1 MKIIL
6 LILAL
11 SMPLFLQAEEAKSE
25 AQASLTLFVFE
36 NNTQVQDYQV
46 WMDKGVVLHSTQDGA
61 AVFKLKAGAHQL
73 KINRVGFNE
82 TTLNLNVKNNDYLQA
97 IITQYPGNPISHV
110 ALEASSDHQLVNTL
124 KMGNA
129 KAQGASNV
137 LPGVL
142 KGRIVNSENGQAIKN
157 ARIFFSGL
165 AQDFVSDD
173 NGEFNA
179 KVPSGV
185 YSISILHTQ
194 YATQTLD
201 NIKIKEKETLKQ
213 QFQITPAGLTLKEFV
228 VVAPFIQGSVSSL
241 VDERKQASVM
251 SDFVGSEQMSK
262 SGDSD
267 AAAALTRVA
276 GLTLID
282 GKYAV
287 IRGMGDRYTQ
297 VLMNGAVM
305 RSPDPSSKSVDLDM
319 FPASILDSIEVQK
332 TYSSDV
338 PGAFGGGVIKLR
350 TKTIPEEDFIKVS
363 ASVGGK
369 SGVTG
374 QSVLSQDGGDTDFVG
389 IDDGDRGVGSDLAN
403 SQLLNHNLQT
413 KQQTATPNIGL
424 SLAFGNKFNM
434 WGMNAGYQ
442 SYLAYK
448 SKWSEESGEKNS
460 YAANGDQLTQRDD
473 LDYVKSN
480 YSVDITALFSVGLED
495 KGNSVKSTTSVIR
508 KSSRLTRIDEGLD
521 GENAEQFEETTF
533 QWSER
538 QLFSQQFN
546 GQHMLWDKLQVNWQ
560 YGLSSAKLT
569 NPDTISYRYDDSE
582 SGDSGELYYR
592 DGETSRKSFTVSDEG
607 QTLGLDLA
615 AMFAPSNNITLNI
628 KGGFSWDE
636 TIRTSTLSRYEYN
649 WFSVGDVPTDIIK
662 LPNPD
667 DILNPGN
674 IGPDGFIL
682 SDTTKPSD
690 AYDAVSQTNA
700 LYGLIEASIYDRL
713 DIVTGIRMENF
724 SQTLDTFS
732 AVNGDPINVEQDT
745 ADTLPSLLATL
756 KLNDNLQLRA
766 ALAQTV
772 NRPSMLE
779 VSSGLWVDPESGD
792 QFVGNPRLVAA
803 TIDHLDM
810 RLEFYGTG
818 SNSISIAYFN
828 KDFTNPIERTL
839 EVSSGSD
846 TVVTFQNAQSA
857 TNSGVEL
864 DWRWGLDFLSSSN
877 TVFSMSGNYSVIESN
892 VVLPENTTEFSN
904 SRSMQGQ
911 SPYTM
916 NLMLSLDQDVWG
928 IESALIFNEIGERIT
943 RVGQGDVPHV
953 YEQPL
958 SMVDLTLSK
967 SFDDSKLS
975 IKFKNILDEKRLFT
989 QGGEIYQ
996 KSKLGIGFSLSYSQS
1011 F

>member
-1 MKIIL
+1 MKKLFFTL
-6 LILAL
+6 LLCLPVSIQ
-11 SMPLFLQAEEAKSE
+11 SYAEQSAVSP
-25 AQASLTLFVFE
+25 ASLSLYVFE
-36 NNTQVQDYQV
+36 ESTPVEDFQV
-46 WMDKGVVLHSTQDGA
+46 WMDQGVQLKSIKDGA
-61 AVFKLKAGAHQL
+61 ALFTLKAGSHQL
-73 KINRVGFNE
+73 NINRPGFNE
-82 TTLNLNVKNNDYLQA
+82 AQVNLNVVAGEYLQV
-97 IITQYPGNPISHV
+97 IITQYLGNPVSHV
-110 ALEASSDHQLVNTL
+110 ALETSKTALASSKKENRKTEKVGGVPGTL
-124 KMGNA
+124 
-129 KAQGASNV
+129 Q
-137 LPGVL
+137 
-142 KGRIVNSENGQAIKN
+142 GRIVNSENGEPIKN

-165 AQDFVSDD
+165 ATDFVSDE
-173 NGEFNA
+173 NGEFTA
-179 KVPSGV
+179 KVPAAS

-201 NIKIKEKETLKQ
+201 NILVSAKQ
-213 QFQITPAGLTLKEFV
+213 TKKQSFEITPAGIALKEFV

-251 SDFVGSEQMSK
+251 SDFVGSEQMAK

-319 FPASILDSIEVQK
+319 YPASILDSIEVQK

-350 TKTIPEEDFIKVS
+350 TKAIPEDDFVKVA
-363 ASVGGK
+363 ASLGGI

-374 QSVLSQDGGDTDFVG
+374 QSVLSQDSGGTDFLGV
-389 IDDGDRGVGSDLAN
+389 DDGDRGVPSDLSN
-403 SQLLNHNLQT
+403 SQTLNHSLQT
-413 KQQTATPNIGL
+413 KQQTTTPDLGL
-424 SLAFGNKFNM
+424 SLAFGNRFNM

-448 SKWSEESGEKNS
+448 SKWNEESGEKNS
-460 YAANGDQLTQRDD
+460 YAASGEQLTQRNDTN
-473 LDYVKSN
+473 YVKSN
-480 YSVDITALFSVGLED
+480 FSVDITGLFTVGIED
-495 KGNSVKSTTSVIR
+495 ENNSLKSTTSLIR
-508 KSSRLTRIDEGLD
+508 KTSRLTRVDEGLD
-521 GENAEQFEETTF
+521 GENGELFAETTL

-546 GQHMLWDKLQVNWQ
+546 GQHTLWDKLDLNWQ
-560 YGLSSAKLT
+560 YGLSTAKLT

-582 SGDSGELYYR
+582 SGDSGDLYYR
-592 DGETSRKSFTVSDEG
+592 DGETSRESLQVSDEG

-615 AMFAPSNNITLNI
+615 AMFEPTHNIKLNI
-628 KGGFSWDE
+628 KSGFSWDKTNRE
-636 TIRTSTLSRYEYN
+636 SQLTRYEYN

-674 IGPDGFIL
+674 MGPDGFIL
-682 SDTTKPSD
+682 SETTTPADTYQ
-690 AYDAVSQTNA
+690 AESQTTA
-700 LYGLIEASIYDRL
+700 LYGLIETSFYERL
-713 DIVTGIRMENF
+713 DIVAGIRMENF
-724 SQTLDTFS
+724 TQTLDTFS
-732 AVNGDPINVEQDT
+732 ALNGDPINVEQDT

-756 KLNDNLQLRA
+756 KLSDHLQLRA
-766 ALAQTV
+766 AFAQTV

-779 VSSGLWVDPESGD
+779 VSSGLWIDPQSGD

-803 TIDHLDM
+803 SIDHLDM
-810 RLEFYGTG
+810 RLEYYGSG
-818 SNSISIAYFN
+818 SNSISLAYFN
-828 KDFTNPIERTL
+828 KDFTDPIERTL

-857 TNSGVEL
+857 TNSGIEL
-864 DWRWGLDFLSSSN
+864 DWRWDLDFLSSVN
-877 TVFSMSGNYSVIESN
+877 YVFAVSGNYSVIESD
-892 VVLPENTTEFSN
+892 VVLPENNTEYSD

-911 SPYTM
+911 SPYTA
-916 NLMLSLDQDVWG
+916 NLMLTLDQDVWG

-958 SMVDLTLSK
+958 SMLDLTLSK

-975 IKFKNILDEKRLFT
+975 FKLKNILDEERLYT
-989 QGGEIYQ
+989 QGGEVYQ
-996 KSKLGIGFSLSYSQS
+996 KNKIGVGFSMDYSQS